1 MCVLI
6 AGYMTG
12 KGIVI
17 DDYLLSLWTKN
28 TTNFK
33 IIDNDAFRI
42 FLYIRMIVENSL
54 LYNLIIYN
62 WSVVNKL

>member
-17 DDYLLSLWTKN
+17 DDYLLSLSIKN

-33 IIDNDAFRI
+33 IIDNDAFGI
-42 FLYIRMIVENSL
+42 FLYIKMIVENS
-54 LYNLIIYN
+54 
-62 WSVVNKL
+62 